1 MQKNVVRFFVISGVS
16 CMIYGFSG
24 LIYENLKKQKMQAK
38 ELYKQTIEL
47 KEAIDAN
54 HEGDHSLLEAYE
66 KKYHT
71 M

>member
-1 MQKNVVRFFVISGVS
+1 
-16 CMIYGFSG
+16 MIYGFSG

-38 ELYKQTIEL
+38 FQKEIEELYKQTIEL